1 MWTGGSPCM
10 ARAASRKIHVQN
22 TNGKVNELTFH
33 GAMMRLNPVR
43 THVVRAAQSTNAS
56 HIQTVLPRN
65 VGNAQPTST
74 PLNPHSPWAPSSRQ
88 SEQVARDGRDDQPQ
102 QGAPCDEAE
111 PFLIAAPKDAD
122 QKEKSR
128 PSIVLEHHLPCA
140 AQQPCREIE

>member
-1 MWTGGSPCM
+1 MHGAG
-10 ARAASRKIHVQN
+10 REQEIHVQN

-74 PLNPHSPWAPSSRQ
+74 PLNPHSPWAPSSEG
-88 SEQVARDGRDDQPQ
+88 SP
-102 QGAPCDEAE
+102 
-111 PFLIAAPKDAD
+111 
-122 QKEKSR
+122 SR
-128 PSIVLEHHLPCA
+128 
-140 AQQPCREIE
+140 